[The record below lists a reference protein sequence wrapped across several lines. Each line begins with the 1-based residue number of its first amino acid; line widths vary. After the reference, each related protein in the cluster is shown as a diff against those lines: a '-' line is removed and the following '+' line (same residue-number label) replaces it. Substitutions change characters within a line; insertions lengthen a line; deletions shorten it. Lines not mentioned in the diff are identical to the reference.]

1 MSSQKIWKV
10 SEVNSAVREL
20 IENSL
25 MPFWLQGE
33 VGTLNIHSSGHVYLT
48 LKDKK
53 AQIRGVF
60 FSGARQARSLGL
72 KVGMEVEVFGQ
83 LTVYEVRGEYQF
95 SIRQLRPLGVG
106 ELQRRFE
113 ELKNKLLSEGLFDES
128 RKKPM
133 PALPGKIGVVTSP
146 DGAAIR
152 DFLQII
158 NRRFPN
164 INIKIYPAAVQG
176 KGAEKQVAKGVKF
189 FNKNKSVDV
198 IVVTRGGGSMEDL
211 WPFNEELLA
220 REIAASKIPVI
231 SAVGHEIDFTISDFV
246 SDLRAP
252 TPSAAAELV
261 IGRQEEFTEKL
272 GNLKRRMLN
281 SLELKYEKFQRRY
294 SEASKSYVFREPA
307 RLLREKQQMLDE
319 LASSLESS
327 VETAK
332 EDAAERL
339 ARARKDFIKSASRNC
354 ELLKIKNTETSKLI
368 ESLALSRIEKA
379 TAQHERLKA
388 KLEAL
393 SPLSVLQRG
402 YAVISDETGKIVKDP
417 ELPPGTNLK
426 ARILNGTLDLT
437 LKKGTRNAPSGDASC
452 I

>member
-1 MSSQKIWKV
+1 MSSEKIWKV

-20 IENSL
+20 LENSL

-33 VGTLNIHSSGHVYLT
+33 VGTLNIHSSGHVYMT
-48 LKDKK
+48 LKDPR

-60 FSGARQARSLGL
+60 FGGAAQAKSLGL
-72 KVGMEVEVFGQ
+72 KVGLKVEAFGQ

-95 SIRQLRPLGVG
+95 SIRNLRPLGIG

-113 ELKNKLLSEGLFDES
+113 ELKNKLLAEGLFDES
-128 RKKPM
+128 RKKTM
-133 PALPGKIGVVTSP
+133 PALPRKIGIVTSP

-176 KGAEKQVAKGVKF
+176 KGAEKQIVKGIKF
-189 FNKNKSVDV
+189 FNRSRNVDV
-198 IVVTRGGGSMEDL
+198 LVVTRGGGSMEDL

-231 SAVGHEIDFTISDFV
+231 SAVGHEIDFTISDFAA
-246 SDLRAP
+246 DLRAP

-261 IGRQEEFTEKL
+261 IGRQEEFTDKL
-272 GNLKRRMLN
+272 KNLKRRILN

-294 SEASKSYVFREPA
+294 TEAAKSYVFREPA
-307 RLLREKQQMLDE
+307 HLLKQQTLDE
-319 LASSLESS
+319 LVESLSSLIKSS
-327 VETAK
+327 RKQAS
-332 EDAAERL
+332 ERL
-339 ARARKDFIKSASRNC
+339 IRARKDFIMSSKSNC
-354 ELLKIKNTETSKLI
+354 EMLKAKNREDSKLI
-368 ESLALSRIEKA
+368 GTLALSQLERA
-379 TAQHERLKA
+379 SASHERLKA
-388 KLEAL
+388 KLEAMN
-393 SPLSVLQRG
+393 PLSVLQRG
-402 YAVISDETGKIVKDP
+402 YALITDNEGKIVKDP
-417 ELPPGTNLK
+417 ELPPGTDLK
-426 ARILNGTLDLT
+426 ARIANGSLEMT
-437 LKKGTRNAPSGDASC
+437 LKKGTRDS